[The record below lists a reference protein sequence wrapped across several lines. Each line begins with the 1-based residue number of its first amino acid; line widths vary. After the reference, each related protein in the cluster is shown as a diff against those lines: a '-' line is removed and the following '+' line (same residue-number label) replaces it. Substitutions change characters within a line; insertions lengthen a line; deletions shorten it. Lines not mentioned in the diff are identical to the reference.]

1 MTDTPTPVTPR
12 TDRAALYVALMR
24 LGRSVQRWRWWDE
37 KAESWVETDSA
48 DFGDAIADRCDG
60 ILAEREAAVPAA
72 TEALRRIADEGWERS
87 RKPGDDAAVLAEMAE
102 TALASPE
109 PTPDSGLDVERLAA
123 PLHDWLLVYN
133 KDRQPYPGQC
143 TGTHMIGMGDC
154 QFAARAIRAR
164 LSSADPS
171 ESSA

>member
-60 ILAEREAAVPAA
+60 ILAEREAAAPDSTR
-72 TEALRRIADEGWERS
+72 TEALRAIANLAHLAWEDRANVPTVF
-87 RKPGDDAAVLAEMAE
+87 RMIEERARA
-102 TALASPE
+102 ALASPE
-109 PTPDSGLDVERLAA
+109 PTPDSGLDVERLAE
-123 PLHDWLLVYN
+123 
-133 KDRQPYPGQC
+133 
-143 TGTHMIGMGDC
+143 
-154 QFAARAIRAR
+154 AIRNAYIAPSASRDMDAENIVREYAR
-164 LSSADPS
+164 FS
-171 ESSA
+171 EENA

>member
-1 MTDTPTPVTPR
+1 
-12 TDRAALYVALMR
+12 
-24 LGRSVQRWRWWDE
+24 
-37 KAESWVETDSA
+37 VETDSA

-109 PTPDSGLDVERLAA
+109 PTPDSGLDVERLYEAWGNVMDGRRVEGVR
-123 PLHDWLLVYN
+123 LMFDTTTVDDW
-133 KDRQPYPGQC
+133 K
-143 TGTHMIGMGDC
+143 
-154 QFAARAIRAR
+154 AITAEYAR
-164 LSSADPS
+164 LSEEPA
-171 ESSA
+171 